1 MGFAP
6 PTRGIPPSAASKG
19 LVMYRRC
26 LLLLLVFLVAPA
38 ASAQDK
44 EDERYEEEYGDG
56 YGKEYAGEDS
66 EREQKLE
73 TGPLKGQSRF
83 SLGPGWRYAPNTAFF
98 DRYYSRQEN
107 RGLTRADGT
116 FGGPL
121 VVSTFGHSLL
131 EWLELG
137 IDLFF
142 TYERM
147 AITDQP
153 DFNTISFGMM
163 VGVRFQKRLLL
174 GPEDSFTPFVGVL
187 SGPTFTASYFAGSRS
202 VENFAQALGLTA
214 GARLRLTPKWGVCLE
229 YRLTLAKGQ
238 AERLGIYDAGGSWF
252 SVGLIYMFPKPIK
265 EPRLR
270 RGLPS

>member
-1 MGFAP
+1 
-6 PTRGIPPSAASKG
+6 
-19 LVMYRRC
+19 MYRC
-26 LLLLLVFLVAPA
+26 FLPLLLVLLAAPA
-38 ASAQDK
+38 ASAAQDK
-44 EDERYEEEYGDG
+44 EEDKYEEEYGDG
-56 YGKEYAGEDS
+56 YGREYSGEDY
-66 EREQKLE
+66 ERELRLE

-83 SLGPGWRYAPNTAFF
+83 SLGPGWRYASNAAFF
-98 DRYYSRQEN
+98 DRYYSRPEN

-121 VVSTFGHSLL
+121 VVGTFGHSLL

-147 AITDQP
+147 AITLQP

-163 VGVRFQKRLLL
+163 LGVRAQKRFHL

-202 VENFAQALGLTA
+202 VENFNQALGLTA
-214 GARLRLTPKWGVCLE
+214 GARLRLTPKWGVCAE
-229 YRLTLAKGQ
+229 YRFTLANGQ
-238 AERLGIYDAGGSWF
+238 AERLGLYNAGGSWF
-252 SVGLIYMFPKPIK
+252 SVGLIYMFPKPTK
-265 EPRLR
+265 GERLR